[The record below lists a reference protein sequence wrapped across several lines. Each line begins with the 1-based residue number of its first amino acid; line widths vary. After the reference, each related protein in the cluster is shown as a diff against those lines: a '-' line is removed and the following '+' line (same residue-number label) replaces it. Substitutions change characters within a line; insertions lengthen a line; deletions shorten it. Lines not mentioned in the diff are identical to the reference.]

1 MAQVSR
7 SAKLYQ
13 ERRQPAFQG
22 TFRSPG
28 LQVNL
33 PDNAVH
39 NLTLN
44 PPHPSPNYCANGN
57 PITDTGRTQEW
68 PYGDKYAT

>member
-13 ERRQPAFQG
+13 ERRQPAFPNTASG
-22 TFRSPG
+22 PG
-28 LQVNL
+28 LQINL

-39 NLTLN
+39 HLTLS
-44 PPHPSPNYCANGN
+44 PPYPNPNYCANGN
-57 PITDTGRTQEW
+57 PVTDTGRTQEW